1 MNTFEELLA
10 RWCDAETRGDGAESL
25 LAADFRGDGPDGL
38 VLDRDHWPG
47 RAPTGTFRWTHLRV
61 TPSVGVATGRR
72 DGAGCTV
79 VAACREGRWLIVNVQ
94 RGS

>member
-10 RWCDAETRGDGAESL
+10 RWRDAEASGDGAAAL

-47 RAPTGTFRWTHLRV
+47 RAPAAAFRWTHLRV
-61 TPSVGVATGRR
+61 TASVGVATGRR

-79 VAACREGRWLIVNVQ
+79 VAAVREGRWLIVNVQ